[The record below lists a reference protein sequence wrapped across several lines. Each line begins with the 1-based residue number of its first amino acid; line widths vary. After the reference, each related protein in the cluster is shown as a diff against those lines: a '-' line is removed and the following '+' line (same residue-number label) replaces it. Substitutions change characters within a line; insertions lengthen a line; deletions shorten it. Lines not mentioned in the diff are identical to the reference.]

1 MSLGD
6 RGKRA
11 GPYLAVDVGG
21 TKIQAS
27 LVEETGTILGQ
38 ERAPTPRDGGPEQA
52 LAAIERTI
60 EKLLKAKAFT
70 PAELT
75 AIGIAIPGVVDP
87 DEGRIVFT
95 ANMSLTGVE
104 IGSHLEA
111 HFGIPVVLGNDCNLG
126 ALGETWLG
134 SARRAESVVAILVGT
149 GIGGGFVRKGK
160 LWRGARESAGEIGHT
175 IVQIHGPECGCGN
188 RGCLEAL
195 ASRTAIENQLRAA
208 VADGRTTVLTELLQG
223 DLRVIRSRALRQ
235 ALEAEDALVTEVVR
249 RAAETLGYACINVRH
264 LIDPAVIVLGGGVI
278 EACSDFILPIVEN
291 IVGSDGLPG
300 ARDGGRVLL
309 SALGDDA
316 VVLGA
321 VALARI
327 HVGRSP
333 FKKRFAV
340 TPGYPTIARARF
352 GEIVVGDTAY
362 SRDVYILADGSVKQ
376 RKKRLAREEYH
387 TAHTLGPKELE
398 KVCRGGPEIVFVGT
412 GESGAMKLS
421 DEALRFLSQRSIE
434 CKALPTPDVAE
445 AYNKSTQRKAAV
457 IHVTC

>member
-1 MSLGD
+1 LS
-6 RGKRA
+6 
-11 GPYLAVDVGG
+11 VDVGG

-27 LVEETGTILGQ
+27 LVEETGAILGR
-38 ERAPTPRDGGPEQA
+38 ERDSTPRGGGPEQA
-52 LAAIERTI
+52 VAAIERI
-60 EKLLKAKAFT
+60 VEKLLKAKGLSA
-70 PAELT
+70 AELT
-75 AIGIAIPGVVDP
+75 AMGLAIPGVVDP

-95 ANMSLTGVE
+95 ANMALTGVE
-104 IGSHLEA
+104 IGTHLEA
-111 HFGIPVVLGNDCNLG
+111 RFRIPVALGNDCNLG

-134 SARRAESVVAILVGT
+134 SARRADSAVAILVGT
-149 GIGGGFVRKGK
+149 GIGGGFVRNGK
-160 LWRGARESAGEIGHT
+160 LWRGARESAMEIGHT
-175 IVQIHGPECGCGN
+175 IIHLDGPVCGCGN
-188 RGCLEAL
+188 HGCLESL

-208 VADGRTTVLTELLQG
+208 VAEGRKTVLTDLLQG
-223 DLRVIRSRALRQ
+223 EIQVIRSRALRQ
-235 ALEAEDALVTEVVR
+235 ALDAEDALVTEIVR

-264 LIDPAVIVLGGGVI
+264 LIDPEVIVLGGGVI

-321 VALARI
+321 VALARTF
-327 HVGRSP
+327 VGRSP

-340 TPGYPTIARARF
+340 TPSYPTVIRTRF
-352 GEIVVGDTAY
+352 GEVVVGEKTY
-362 SRDVYILADGSVKQ
+362 TGDVCITVDGNVKK

-398 KVCRGGPEIVFVGT
+398 KLCKGGPEVVFVGT
-412 GESGAMKLS
+412 GESGSLKVS
-421 DEALRFLSQRSIE
+421 EDALRFLSQRSIQ
-434 CKALPTPDVAE
+434 CKALPTPELAE
-445 AYNKSTQRKAAV
+445 AYNKSNKRKAAV